1 MNEREFL
8 KELIATAAEML
19 EESEEP
25 KEPIGW
31 KKETHFIRIAD
42 ECELPKPVLRVFDD
56 YPAHITAYSLNGRT
70 LTYVISHRVFGIEAS
85 GATPKEAVAK
95 FVSKLKQK
103 TEE

>member
-42 ECELPKPVLRVFDD
+42 DKLPKPVLRVFDD

-70 LTYVISHRVFGIEAS
+70 LMYVISHRVFGIEAS
-85 GATPKEAVAK
+85 GVTTKKAAAN
-95 FVSKLKQK
+95 FLSKLKQK
-103 TEE
+103 MEE